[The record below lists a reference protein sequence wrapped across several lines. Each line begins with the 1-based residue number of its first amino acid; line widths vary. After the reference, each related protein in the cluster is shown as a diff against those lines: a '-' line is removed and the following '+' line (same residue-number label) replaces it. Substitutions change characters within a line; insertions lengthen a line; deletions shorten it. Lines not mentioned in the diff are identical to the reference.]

1 MWWSVPLAL
10 ALRLVVVIASAAP
23 AADPTDGFYD
33 PETVQTI
40 HLDIKA
46 QDLERMHR
54 ALPQRICVPG
64 TFHWKDQKLEEVGIR
79 FKGNSSSAPES
90 PYKRSFLI
98 AFSEYEPGQR
108 FMGLRH
114 VALDNGIQFGSLFSE
129 RLITDVLRGLDVKA
143 SRCNFARVF
152 LNQTNAGIYVNV
164 ERIDKSFLQRHFKA
178 DKGPLF
184 KVDEAGP
191 GADFRYIG
199 DDPTAYQKTF
209 ELHSGKEKEAY
220 LRLQEF
226 IRAIDAPTGTSADLS
241 KVLDVEAFV
250 KTTAVMLLAGVLWR
264 LSCSAALEMTART
277 LSTRSG
283 NPAKTSPLLLIL
295 MSSQAGLIGTRCMRS
310 CPRLKAPAARVFP
323 I

>member
-1 MWWSVPLAL
+1 
-10 ALRLVVVIASAAP
+10 LVVTASAAP

-33 PETVQTI
+33 PATVQTI
-40 HLDIKA
+40 YLEIKA

-64 TFHWKDQKLEEVGIR
+64 TFRWKDQKFEEVGVR
-79 FKGNSSSAPES
+79 YKGNSSSAPDS
-90 PYKRSFLI
+90 PHKRSFLI
-98 AFSEYEPGQR
+98 AFSEYRSGQR

-184 KVDEAGP
+184 KVELPTRTFSNTTGSRRASSWRP
-191 GADFRYIG
+191 GFGRRFSSPNSGACMPRS
-199 DDPTAYQKTF
+199 DPTWRKT
-209 ELHSGKEKEAY
+209 
-220 LRLQEF
+220 
-226 IRAIDAPTGTSADLS
+226 PTL
-241 KVLDVEAFV
+241 
-250 KTTAVMLLAGVLWR
+250 
-264 LSCSAALEMTART
+264 
-277 LSTRSG
+277 
-283 NPAKTSPLLLIL
+283 PAE
-295 MSSQAGLIGTRCMRS
+295 
-310 CPRLKAPAARVFP
+310 
-323 I
+323 

>member
-1 MWWSVPLAL
+1 MRPSVRGCVLGVWWSVLLPL
-10 ALRLVVVIASAAP
+10 ALRLVVAMASAAP

-33 PETVQTI
+33 PATVQTI
-40 HLDIKA
+40 YLDIKP

-64 TFHWKDQKLEEVGIR
+64 TFRWKDQKFEEVGIR
-79 FKGNSSSAPES
+79 YKGNSSSAPDS
-90 PYKRSFLI
+90 PHKRSFLI
-98 AFSEYEPGQR
+98 AFSEYKPGQR

-129 RLITDVLRGLDVKA
+129 RLITDALRGLGVKA

-184 KVDEAGP
+184 KVNEGGP
-191 GADFRYIG
+191 GADLRYVG
-199 DDPTAYQKTF
+199 DDPSVYQKTF

-220 LRLQEF
+220 LR
-226 IRAIDAPTGTSADLS
+226 A
-241 KVLDVEAFV
+241 
-250 KTTAVMLLAGVLWR
+250 AGVH
-264 LSCSAALEMTART
+264 
-277 LSTRSG
+277 
-283 NPAKTSPLLLIL
+283 PHH
-295 MSSQAGLIGTRCMRS
+295 
-310 CPRLKAPAARVFP
+310 
-323 I
+323 